1 MSVRQRSFIDVQP
14 QATLTVNTFSPILYL
29 ENITVRKLDS
39 PKEIELKLNN
49 VVGLDRDQNHAT
61 LLKSE
66 M

>member
-61 LLKSE
+61 LPKSE